1 MKLGTILVR
10 KKLISQAQLDQDL
23 NLVDVTGKRLGELL
37 LDKGEISDSQL
48 KDALNE
54 QYWRKN
60 GFWVID

>member
-60 GFWVID
+60 GFWIID